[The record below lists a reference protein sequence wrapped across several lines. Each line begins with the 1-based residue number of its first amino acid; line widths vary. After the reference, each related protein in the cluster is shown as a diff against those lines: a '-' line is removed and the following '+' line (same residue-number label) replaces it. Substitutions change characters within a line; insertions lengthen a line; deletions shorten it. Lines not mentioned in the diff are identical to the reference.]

1 MKYLKYFTESNET
14 NMTLLKDFFRD
25 KIDFKFIEYVSY
37 ISTKYEDMGYD
48 ATIEVSVGDFEQYMQ
63 GYDEKW
69 CSIFWN
75 DDYSVS
81 VNIDDDISY
90 SKYEE
95 IVELYDK
102 YGLVYAIQI
111 SGNDNDIERYSQ
123 ILDEIVNKVS
133 EKYKIEDVSHYKSN
147 SFIYFKLISKI

>member
-14 NMTLLKDFFRD
+14 NMTLLKDSFKD

-95 IVELYDK
+95 IVELYNK

>member
-95 IVELYDK
+95 IVELYNK